1 MPRDPRSQSPP
12 SEVGAP
18 VDVVPQSDAPADE
31 LAPDGAASASVT
43 TRTTAGATSFWARRS
58 PPRSSASGSSSRPR
72 HWGVLVTVFSIAR
85 VIGPWQTRALS
96 VVLFVV
102 GGWLAVSSFMFDAP
116 IEGQWNQGLFGG
128 IVALLSLIGLAG
140 AQRGRELNH
149 G

>member
-1 MPRDPRSQSPP
+1 MSCPSPTR
-12 SEVGAP
+12 
-18 VDVVPQSDAPADE
+18 PADE
-31 LAPDGAASASVT
+31 LAPDGAASPSVT
-43 TRTTAGATSFWARRS
+43 TRTTGWRDELLGTAFATTVVGVWLVFS
-58 PPRSSASGSSSRPR
+58 PEALGYGPGDASWNPVVG
-72 HWGVLVTVFSIAR
+72 GVLVTVFSIAR